1 METNEKKSE
10 FISEI
15 MEKLKVYT
23 EGEKLKDKG
32 FILLAYD
39 KNEDGNTQNAFLGAG
54 HPADMAECF
63 CGCMKQNQ
71 TLANISLAASTAFM
85 HGRAQEEAAKMSA
98 PTPGK
103 EKETKRK
110 RTKKPIN

>member
-1 METNEKKSE
+1 METNKERSE

-15 MEKLKVYT
+15 IENLKKYT

-39 KNEDGNTQNAFLGAG
+39 KDEYGTMQNAFIGAG

-63 CGCMKQNQ
+63 CGCMRQNQ
-71 TLANISLAASTAFM
+71 TLANISIAASTAFM
-85 HGRAQEEAAKMSA
+85 HGKAQEEAARMEQATTETK
-98 PTPGK
+98 T
-103 EKETKRK
+103 TKRK
-110 RTKKPIN
+110 RTKKVIN